1 VQEEGL
7 EMGDPSA
14 GRSNNARKAERRSR
28 SESEDIGKLVESRV
42 GWGYSNGMEG
52 LRAGIR

>member
-28 SESEDIGKLVESRV
+28 SESEDIGKLVQSRV